1 MEEKKVP
8 SAVATKQP
16 DDEQKKEEKYLL
28 DSEEKIEIAMK
39 NENRKSPFLFPL
51 TDSARALQR
60 RRRSNKSEQKKQPS
74 VEIRKH

>member
-39 NENRKSPFLFPL
+39 NENRKSPFLFPRSQ
-51 TDSARALQR
+51 TARAHFSDVADQTKV
-60 RRRSNKSEQKKQPS
+60 NKRNNPA
-74 VEIRKH
+74 